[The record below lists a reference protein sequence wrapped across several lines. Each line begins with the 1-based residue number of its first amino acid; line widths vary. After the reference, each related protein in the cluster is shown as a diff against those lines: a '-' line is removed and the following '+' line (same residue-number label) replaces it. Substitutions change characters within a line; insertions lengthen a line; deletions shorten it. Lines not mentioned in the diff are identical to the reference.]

1 MKIKQRFRNFT
12 KTHSQLVLFMQ
23 ISKGGQLVRNIYM
36 DIYRNFSTQQLER
49 NWNSSVLHF
58 DKLILNFLQQQIRT
72 DQIRSDQYSIGFSSM
87 PRDPDTLHCVTAYTH
102 TNKIN
107 CSLIWHIWYNT
118 LISWY
123 LCILHFSFSW
133 CCCCLMLFYLEEIYI
148 SRSIKKSG
156 TFHVCFILSILNKLI
171 ITI

>member
-12 KTHSQLVLFMQ
+12 KTHSQFVLFMQ
-23 ISKGGQLVRNIYM
+23 MSKGAASQKYIYGY
-36 DIYRNFSTQQLER
+36 IYHNFSTQQLER

-58 DKLILNFLQQQIRT
+58 DKLILNFLQQQIRS
-72 DQIRSDQYSIGFSSM
+72 DQINIVLDFLLCPATPTHYIVLQ
-87 PRDPDTLHCVTAYTH
+87 HTH

>member
-12 KTHSQLVLFMQ
+12 KTHSQFVLFMQ

-36 DIYRNFSTQQLER
+36 DIYHNFSTQQLER

-58 DKLILNFLQQQIRT
+58 DKLILNFLQQQIRS
-72 DQIRSDQYSIGFSSM
+72 DQINIVLDFLLCPATPTHYIVLQ
-87 PRDPDTLHCVTAYTH
+87 HTH

-123 LCILHFSFSW
+123 LCILHFSFSC
-133 CCCCLMLFYLEEIYI
+133 CCCCLVLFYLEEIYI